1 MILACWSAA
10 FCRLGKGLV
19 SGQYRVPQGGCLHH
33 EQGVTEILDGL
44 DSLAA
49 PTNQNLDTAPLQRAC
64 EQGRGLFS
72 SSDSCRQMTAL
83 ASFEEFLALRA
94 GALCNVLGSCDPYSN
109 CKIEQPGGEAQDIAM
124 DYWWI
129 CSNSFM
135 PSLNEVTTDGTVNG
149 RLVGT
154 KTAAPEEGACFED
167 ADCSNEAACTWSED
181 VTSVLECQR
190 TGLDEAKA
198 QGKCKSP
205 CETARVKDLIQSS
218 ASAFKTCNSNDDCE
232 VGKGLAAI
240 GSSIC
245 RQAPQSCKIYSC
257 SLETGQSTAQG
268 FNCARFRAPCQI
280 SRGVN
285 HTC

>member
-1 MILACWSAA
+1 MFLDHVTHTATAKSSNQVERPRILQWTI
-10 FCRLGKGLV
+10 
-19 SGQYRVPQGGCLHH
+19 GG
-33 EQGVTEILDGL
+33 
-44 DSLAA
+44 
-49 PTNQNLDTAPLQRAC
+49 
-64 EQGRGLFS
+64 
-72 SSDSCRQMTAL
+72 
-83 ASFEEFLALRA
+83 
-94 GALCNVLGSCDPYSN
+94 
-109 CKIEQPGGEAQDIAM
+109 
-124 DYWWI
+124 
-129 CSNSFM
+129 
-135 PSLNEVTTDGTVNG
+135 TTDGTVNG

-240 GSSIC
+240 GS
-245 RQAPQSCKIYSC
+245 RH
-257 SLETGQSTAQG
+257 L
-268 FNCARFRAPCQI
+268 NLARFTRVVLKLG
-280 SRGVN
+280 R
-285 HTC
+285 